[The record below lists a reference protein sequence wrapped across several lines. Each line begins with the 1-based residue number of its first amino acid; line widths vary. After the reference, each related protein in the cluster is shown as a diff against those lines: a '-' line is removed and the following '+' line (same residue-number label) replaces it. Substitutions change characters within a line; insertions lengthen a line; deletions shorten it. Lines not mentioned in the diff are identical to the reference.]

1 MLTTTTD
8 FVFPSNT
15 LVRSPPSSLLLAVV
29 GTGERPLSVYCHIP
43 VALFFPFPLLE
54 ASSCEIYRRL
64 VISTTEMS
72 LGVVKRQGL
81 KVELDAFEGVSAE
94 VAEGDGG

>member
-29 GTGERPLSVYCHIP
+29 TGERPLSVYCHIP

-72 LGVVKRQGL
+72 LGVVKRQGV